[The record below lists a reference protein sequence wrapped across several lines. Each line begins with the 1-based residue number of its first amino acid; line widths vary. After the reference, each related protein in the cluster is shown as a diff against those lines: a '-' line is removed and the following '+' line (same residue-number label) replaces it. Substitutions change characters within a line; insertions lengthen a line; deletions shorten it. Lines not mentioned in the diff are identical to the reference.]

1 MPDNQDLVRAIGRLE
16 GKTDAVVHRLS
27 TIEARL
33 KSLENHKLKV
43 VAIAAVVGTMMGLGG
58 NMVL

>member
-16 GKTDAVVHRLS
+16 GKTDAVVNRLS
-27 TIEARL
+27 TKEARL